1 MSQGDVAGK
10 KTFSYSEA
18 RALLP
23 RVRAITEAA
32 FERVQAIEG
41 RPAAAEQAGQAEVD
55 QVVAEWARGVMEL
68 GLEVKGLWLVD
79 FDNGSGYYC
88 WRHPEDDLLYFH
100 SYEEGF
106 RGRMRIQ

>member
-1 MSQGDVAGK
+1 MSQGDVSGK
-10 KTFSYSEA
+10 RTFSYGEA

-23 RVRAITEAA
+23 KVRAVTDDAYQK
-32 FERVQAIEG
+32 VQALEG
-41 RPAAAEQAGQAEVD
+41 GASSPEVVQGEVD
-55 QVVAEWARGVMEL
+55 RAVSDWARAMMEL

-88 WRHPEDDLLYFH
+88 WRHPEDDLLFFH

>member
-1 MSQGDVAGK
+1 MSQGGVTGK
-10 KTFSYSEA
+10 RTFSYGEA

-23 RVRAITEAA
+23 RVRAVTEEA
-32 FERVQAIEG
+32 FGRIQEIEGGGSPPERVQEETDRA
-41 RPAAAEQAGQAEVD
+41 
-55 QVVAEWARGVMEL
+55 VAEWARGIMEL

-88 WRHPEDDLLYFH
+88 WRHPEEDLLYFH
-100 SYEEGF
+100 SYDEGF

>member
-1 MSQGDVAGK
+1 MSQGGVTGK
-10 KTFSYSEA
+10 RTFSYAEA

-23 RVRAITEAA
+23 RVRALTETAH
-32 FERVQAIEG
+32 ERVQAIEA
-41 RPAAAEQAGQAEVD
+41 RPGGSEDRAQAEMD
-55 QVVAEWARGVMEL
+55 RAVAEWARQVMEL

-88 WRHPEDDLLYFH
+88 WRHPEEDLLYFH
-100 SYEEGF
+100 SYDEGF